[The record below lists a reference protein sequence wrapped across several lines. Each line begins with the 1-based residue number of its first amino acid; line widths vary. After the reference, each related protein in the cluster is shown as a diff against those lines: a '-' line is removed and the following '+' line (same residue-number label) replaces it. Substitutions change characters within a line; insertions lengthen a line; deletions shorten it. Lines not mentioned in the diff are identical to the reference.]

1 MKYLE
6 RYKVFEAGNMKELH
20 EYLDDLLLPFSD
32 LGYKVTN
39 HTAYGGGIGIFSQF
53 GDILIGNSNN
63 SNYVELRDDLIR
75 VLEYIKKSSNGK
87 LGSEVNIKIATE
99 VPYTASYEY
108 RLKRYS
114 FRDLIDNN
122 ISIKDDDKI
131 MTVGIGI

>member
-39 HTAYGGGIGIFSQF
+39 HTAYGGGIGI
-53 GDILIGNSNN
+53 IGNFND

-87 LGSEVNIKIATE
+87 LGSEVNIRIKNPILPKNPIQSTST
-99 VPYTASYEY
+99 YQ
-108 RLKRYS
+108 YS
-114 FRDLIDNN
+114 FNDIINDN
-122 ISIKDDDKI
+122 ISIKDDWEI
-131 MTVGIGI
+131 NTIGIGI